1 MRCFKMNYRI
11 QDKRDLFWC
20 CFSSCGSSSF
30 PASEQWEAG
39 IAVFQAHVKRT
50 LLLPASECGPPISS
64 LSTKNMRQLSPSL
77 ASYRWYRA
85 TAAAGVQMQRG
96 EKIRQKMLW
105 PVTLKQSA
113 SKALAYVMLTRHCT
127 EPGGSMDLLSTVL
140 QCSRAWTDLCKLSVI
155 ILQGANR
162 NVNCKAREA
171 CQTGWLNTGVKLH
184 ACYRQIT
191 FLSFPTEKLMFTEC
205 LN

>member
-1 MRCFKMNYRI
+1 MGSTCCLMPHRAATASRAWHPPYGCSGTGLPSPRATRTASSPLSFLCTPFTFASYPFTGGMRCFKMNYRI

-77 ASYRWYRA
+77 ASYR
-85 TAAAGVQMQRG
+85 
-96 EKIRQKMLW
+96 
-105 PVTLKQSA
+105 
-113 SKALAYVMLTRHCT
+113 
-127 EPGGSMDLLSTVL
+127 
-140 QCSRAWTDLCKLSVI
+140 
-155 ILQGANR
+155 
-162 NVNCKAREA
+162 
-171 CQTGWLNTGVKLH
+171 
-184 ACYRQIT
+184 
-191 FLSFPTEKLMFTEC
+191 
-205 LN
+205 